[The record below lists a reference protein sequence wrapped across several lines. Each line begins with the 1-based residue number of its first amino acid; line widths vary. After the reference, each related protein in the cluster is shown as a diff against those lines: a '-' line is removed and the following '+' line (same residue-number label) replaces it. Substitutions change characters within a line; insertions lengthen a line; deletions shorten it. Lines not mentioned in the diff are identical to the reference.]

1 MYMEI
6 DNPIFPVLVRSARD
20 VAHRSLELMDS
31 YFEPEQ
37 VVTVYREVLELIEQG
52 KAAEAVYRWTVW
64 NDELT
69 EKFLH
74 NIYDA

>member
-1 MYMEI
+1 M
-6 DNPIFPVLVRSARD
+6 LVRSARD

-31 YFEPEQ
+31 YFEPER
-37 VVTVYREVLELIEQG
+37 VVTVYREVLEMIEQG
-52 KAAEAVYRWTVW
+52 NAVEAVHRWTVW